1 MIDYHDFTTIDTPKA
16 NREQKNVGDIW
27 INQIKCLKCG
37 DTPRSQNRH
46 DYRTCECGAVSVDG
60 GSCYAKRSGDLTLYE
75 EQSILFKDIQQEE
88 D

>member
-16 NREQKNVGDIW
+16 ERAKKNVGDIW
-27 INQIKCLKCG
+27 INQIKCLKCK
-37 DTPRSQNRH
+37 DVIRSQNRH

-60 GSCYAKRSGDLTLYE
+60 GSCCLKRSGDLTLCE
-75 EQSILFKDIQQEE
+75 EQSLCFKDVQQE